1 MTSEQ
6 RLDRIE
12 RIAKLFVTAG
22 LRARRNM
29 RELDEKIGILI
40 NLQIQNEERFK
51 DQDGQITM
59 LVDLQRA
66 NQERFKSQD
75 DKMDTII
82 DLQRSNEQ
90 RFQANEERFQANEER
105 FAKLVESQSNTDR
118 RLEDIIEIIRK
129 GRNGNS

>member
-29 RELDEKIGILI
+29 RELDEKIGILV
-40 NLQIQNEERFK
+40 NLQIQNEERVRH
-51 DQDGQITM
+51 QDEQITM
-59 LVDLQRA
+59 LVDLQRS
-66 NQERFKSQD
+66 NQERFQGQD
-75 DKMDTII
+75 DKMSTII
-82 DLQRSNEQ
+82 DFQRS
-90 RFQANEERFQANEER
+90 NEER
-105 FAKLVESQSNTDR
+105 FAKLAESQSNTDR
-118 RLEDIIEIIRK
+118 RLEGLIEIIRK

>member
-29 RELDEKIGILI
+29 RELDEKIGILV
-40 NLQIQNEERFK
+40 NLQIQNEERSK

-66 NQERFKSQD
+66 TKKDSRV
-75 DKMDTII
+75 KMT
-82 DLQRSNEQ
+82 R
-90 RFQANEERFQANEER
+90 
-105 FAKLVESQSNTDR
+105 
-118 RLEDIIEIIRK
+118 
-129 GRNGNS
+129 

>member
-6 RLDRIE
+6 RLDRLE
-12 RIAKLFVTAG
+12 RVAKLFVTAG

-29 RELDEKIGILI
+29 RELDEKIGILV

-51 DQDGQITM
+51 DQDAQITM
-59 LVDLQRA
+59 LVDLQR
-66 NQERFKSQD
+66 
-75 DKMDTII
+75 
-82 DLQRSNEQ
+82 SNEE

-118 RLEDIIEIIRK
+118 RMEALIEIIRK

>member
-29 RELDEKIGILI
+29 RELDEKIGILV

-66 NQERFKSQD
+66 NQERFKGQD
-75 DKMDTII
+75 DKINTII
-82 DLQRSNEQ
+82 DLQRS
-90 RFQANEERFQANEER
+90 NEER
-105 FAKLVESQSNTDR
+105 FAKLVESQSSTDR